1 MFFKALILS
10 FAIESGFVSGGLF
23 NYSERS
29 MEWKDIGSL
38 YTTMESDVSFGPAY
52 VGGEIISYFVPK
64 TLVNYSPFQITFI
77 ARAGLDFGNFQ
88 LGYEHSCFHPMQP
101 YATVIGNEMKPKY
114 EGGYNKFF
122 VRIETG
128 KGASQ

>member
-1 MFFKALILS
+1 MFFKALLLT
-10 FAIESGFVSGGLF
+10 AALEAGFLSGGLY
-23 NYSERS
+23 NYSTINQDWEG
-29 MEWKDIGSL
+29 IGAL
-38 YTTMESDVSFGPAY
+38 YTSVEVKAQYKNAY
-52 VGGEIISYFVPK
+52 IGGQIDSYFTPA
-64 TLVNYSPFQITFI
+64 TWIDYIPFQTTFI
-77 ARAGLDFGNFQ
+77 FKAGLDFGNFQ

-101 YATVIGNEMKPKY
+101 YATVIGNEIKPKY